1 MTTSK
6 AIAGLMGPTLV
17 AGAISVLINL
27 ASWPAMAEQAF
38 RNPGLILMSGF
49 MLFVAGLAI
58 VRVHNRWSGGW
69 PVLVSIFGWL
79 AVIGGLAR
87 ILFPA
92 RLAAIALPA
101 VQSTGLLTTVAVVL
115 LAAGVFLTFKSFTAE

>member
-6 AIAGLMGPTLV
+6 TIAGLMGPTLV
-17 AGAISVLINL
+17 AGAVSVLINL
-27 ASWPAMAEQAF
+27 AVWPALAEQAF
-38 RNPGLILMSGF
+38 RSPGLILMSGF

-69 PVLVSIFGWL
+69 PVLVTILGWL
-79 AVIGGLAR
+79 AFIGRLTR

-92 RLAAIALPA
+92 RLAAIAIPA
-101 VQSTGLLTTVAVVL
+101 VQSTGLLTTVAVLL
-115 LAAGVFLTFKSFTAE
+115 LAAGVFLTFKGFTAE